1 MKIYAVPLFLLL
13 SILPLSAMDFDGK
26 RLFDGRQKASGRSK
40 KSIRFSSAENIDPE
54 GTNDSHFGGQSEEDE
69 WSFIFSH
76 YNVGSIKNMRSGEIC
91 QLLIAPELNTFFS
104 YAKCVMGTAVIKNNG
119 IKVQSVQVF
128 KKDGFGESMDI
139 DYIDPGSWLALGNT
153 IHAAPSLEDG
163 QKPID

>member
-1 MKIYAVPLFLLL
+1 MKIYAVSLLLL
-13 SILPLSAMDFDGK
+13 SVLPLNAMDVEGK
-26 RLFDGRQKASGRSK
+26 RAFEGRQKKSPRSNK
-40 KSIRFSSAENIDPE
+40 ALRFSSAENIDPE

-104 YAKCVMGTAVIKNNG
+104 YARCVMGTAIIKNNG
-119 IKVQSVQVF
+119 IKVRSVQVF
-128 KKDGFGESMDI
+128 KKDGFGEFMDI
-139 DYIDPGSWLALGNT
+139 EDIDAGSLLALGNT